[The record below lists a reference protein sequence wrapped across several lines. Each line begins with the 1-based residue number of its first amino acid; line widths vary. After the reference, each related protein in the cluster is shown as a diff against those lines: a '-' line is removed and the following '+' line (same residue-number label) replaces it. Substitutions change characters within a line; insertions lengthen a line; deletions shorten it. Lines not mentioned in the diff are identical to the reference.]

1 MQLLT
6 LLLLVMQ
13 LLPTRICHVRFLIEY
28 ETFMLCTW
36 LLQTCLQLTLLLM
49 MPRREPRG
57 TYATRFPQWR
67 EVAQPGAAWRSLP
80 QRAAACRSLAQLAAA
95 WRSLARKFLAA
106 RAARIPSKFCL
117 PKLENLQTCCWC
129 QLANLLR
136 VQTCKLANLLHPQL
150 CKLANLLLSANLQ
163 TCNVCKLANL
173 QTYS

>member
-13 LLPTRICHVRFLIEY
+13 LLPT
-28 ETFMLCTW
+28 
-36 LLQTCLQLTLLLM
+36 
-49 MPRREPRG
+49 
-57 TYATRFPQWR
+57 
-67 EVAQPGAAWRSLP
+67 
-80 QRAAACRSLAQLAAA
+80 
-95 WRSLARKFLAA
+95 
-106 RAARIPSKFCL
+106 RIPSKFCL

-163 TCNVCKLANL
+163 TCNVCKLGNL
-173 QTYS
+173 QTCSCMKNTVKHGTEKELVETQWCNSTLAGRGCRGAGREAASASNSSRALASSAEKELAERELQKGILCLSGSYTGSTYLHPQACSFRVA